1 VTPTAGG
8 RAGGAGTGARGGPG
22 TGPRSGSEPD
32 FGRDGAAAPIRVVLV
47 ALGGY
52 GEVYLG
58 PLLDDP
64 RGAACRIVGGVDPRP
79 ERCRRLADLEAQG
92 VPVYATLEDFYREHR
107 ADLAV
112 ISSPIHLH
120 ADHACA
126 ALAAGSH
133 VLLEKPAAGST
144 ADVDRMIAARDR
156 AGRFVAVGF
165 QWSFAE
171 SVLALKADILRGR
184 LGRPLRGRALTLWPR
199 TEAYYGR
206 NDWAGR
212 KRDSAGRWIL
222 DSPASNAM
230 AHHLHNLLFL
240 LGGAM
245 DRSAEPLLMEAR
257 LARANDI
264 ETFDTAAVRVATDAG
279 AEILFLVSHAVAE
292 GEAADPRFIL
302 ELEEG
307 TVTYPGGTEPI
318 TARHRD
324 GGVWTYPHPDA
335 SAQVRKLWQSVEAV
349 RAWSRTGRR
358 GGEGDAEGGEAG
370 IGSGGAA
377 AAFPPCGLETAR
389 PHVAAVEALERSG
402 VAPLVWGDEAVRI
415 TETSG
420 GRLHWVEGLAGALRA
435 AYEAGE
441 MPTLPGWKG

>member
-1 VTPTAGG
+1 MTPTAGG
-8 RAGGAGTGARGGPG
+8 RAGGAGTGARGGPAPDMGKGPG
-22 TGPRSGSEPD
+22 T
-32 FGRDGAAAPIRVVLV
+32 APVSVVLV

-64 RGAACRIVGGVDPRP
+64 RGAGCRIVGGVDPRP
-79 ERCRRLADLEAQG
+79 EGCHRMADLEALG
-92 VPVYATLEDFYREHR
+92 VPVYASLEGFYREHG

-120 ADHACA
+120 GDHACA

-144 ADVDRMIAARDR
+144 ADVDRMVAARDR

-184 LGRPLRGRALTLWPR
+184 LGRPLRARTLTLWPR

-230 AHHLHNLLFL
+230 AHHLHN
-240 LGGAM
+240 
-245 DRSAEPLLMEAR
+245 
-257 LARANDI
+257 
-264 ETFDTAAVRVATDAG
+264 
-279 AEILFLVSHAVAE
+279 
-292 GEAADPRFIL
+292 
-302 ELEEG
+302 
-307 TVTYPGGTEPI
+307 
-318 TARHRD
+318 
-324 GGVWTYPHPDA
+324 
-335 SAQVRKLWQSVEAV
+335 
-349 RAWSRTGRR
+349 
-358 GGEGDAEGGEAG
+358 
-370 IGSGGAA
+370 
-377 AAFPPCGLETAR
+377 
-389 PHVAAVEALERSG
+389 
-402 VAPLVWGDEAVRI
+402 
-415 TETSG
+415 
-420 GRLHWVEGLAGALRA
+420 
-435 AYEAGE
+435 
-441 MPTLPGWKG
+441 

>member
-1 VTPTAGG
+1 MRASADA
-8 RAGGAGTGARGGPG
+8 RAGGPGDDAARD
-22 TGPRSGSEPD
+22 SA
-32 FGRDGAAAPIRVVLV
+32 GAAAPLRVVLV
-47 ALGGY
+47 GLGGY
-52 GEVYLG
+52 GEVYLDA
-58 PLLDDP
+58 LLDDP
-64 RGAACRIVGGVDPRP
+64 RGAGCRIVGGVDPRP
-79 ERCRRLADLEAQG
+79 EGCRRLADLEARG
-92 VPVYATLEDFYREHR
+92 VPIYATLEDFYRKQR

-120 ADHACA
+120 AGHTCA

-133 VLLEKPAAGST
+133 VLLEKPAAACV

-165 QWSFAE
+165 QWSFATL
-171 SVLALKADILRGR
+171 VLALKADILRGR
-184 LGRPLRGRALTLWPR
+184 LGRPVRGRTLTLWPR

-212 KRDSAGRWIL
+212 KRDAAGRWIL

-245 DRSAEPLLMEAR
+245 DRSAEPLLIEAR

-264 ETFDTAAVRVATDAG
+264 ETFDTAAVRLATDRG

-292 GEAADPRFIL
+292 GDVVDSRFTL
-302 ELEEG
+302 EFDQG
-307 TVTYPGGTEPI
+307 TVTYPGGTAPM

-324 GGVWTYPHPDA
+324 GSVWTYPHPDA
-335 SAQVRKLWQSVEAV
+335 SPQVRKLWQSVEAV
-349 RAWSRTGRR
+349 RAWPGPGR
-358 GGEGDAEGGEAG
+358 
-370 IGSGGAA
+370 GANGA
-377 AAFPPCGLETAR
+377 VAFPLAFPPCGLETAR
-389 PHVAAVEALERSG
+389 PHVAFVEALERSG
-402 VAPLVWGDEAVRI
+402 ATPLVWGDDAVRI
-415 TETSG
+415 TGTSG
-420 GRLHWVEGLAGALRA
+420 GRLRWVEGLAEAMRV

-441 MPTLPGWKG
+441 MPRLPGWAG

>member
-1 VTPTAGG
+1 
-8 RAGGAGTGARGGPG
+8 
-22 TGPRSGSEPD
+22 
-32 FGRDGAAAPIRVVLV
+32 
-47 ALGGY
+47 
-52 GEVYLG
+52 
-58 PLLDDP
+58 
-64 RGAACRIVGGVDPRP
+64 
-79 ERCRRLADLEAQG
+79 

-107 ADLAV
+107 ADLVV

-120 ADHACA
+120 ADHTCT

-171 SVLALKADILRGR
+171 PVLALKADIMRGR

-199 TEAYYGR
+199 TEAYYSR
-206 NDWAGR
+206 NEWAGR
-212 KRDSAGRWIL
+212 RRDAAGRWIL

-257 LARANDI
+257 LTRANDI
-264 ETFDTAAVRVATDAG
+264 ETFDTVAVRLATDSG
-279 AEILFLVSHAVAE
+279 AEILFLASHAIAE
-292 GEAADPRFIL
+292 GEAADPRFTL

-307 TVTYPGGTEPI
+307 TVTYPGGREPM

-324 GGVWTYPHPDA
+324 GTVWTYPHPDA
-335 SAQVRKLWQSVEAV
+335 SAQVRKLWESVEAV
-349 RAWSRTGRR
+349 RTWPEAGRR
-358 GGEGDAEGGEAG
+358 RDGPV
-370 IGSGGAA
+370 
-377 AAFPPCGLETAR
+377 AFPPCGLETAR
-389 PHVAAVEALERSG
+389 PHVALVEALERSG
-402 VAPLVWGDEAVRI
+402 PAPFVYGDEAVRI

-420 GRLHWVEGLAGALRA
+420 GRLHWVEGLAGALRT
-435 AYEAGE
+435 AYEAGD
-441 MPTLPGWKG
+441 MPTLPGWEG